1 MCVAELPNQPEPL
14 GSSFKRLYNMDH
26 RYSYSQDND
35 DGYGGQVVY
44 GEQEDVGQ
52 YADDQSQDDMDVVS
66 VCLLSN

>member
-1 MCVAELPNQPEPL
+1 
-14 GSSFKRLYNMDH
+14 MDH